1 MNFEELD
8 DLSNDELM
16 QQMLDLFRLPIS
28 RILAS
33 SHLMAYCQ
41 RHGMEIK
48 GEHYSTLADN
58 AQSVAAL
65 IDKLQE
71 YLRERSS
78 KSTSPTSNSS

>member
-1 MNFEELD
+1 MKFDDLD

-58 AQSVAAL
+58 AQSVATL
-65 IDKLQE
+65 IDELQE
-71 YLRERSS
+71 YLRNRSS
-78 KSTSPTSNSS
+78 ISNDTSST